1 MRVFREEVRK
11 LASTPMVA
19 AFAVL
24 CLAFNLFLMATAES
38 NRPLFN
44 AASAA
49 AQELGQRVDDAF
61 VSGLAARAGIDAA
74 AGEEAVV
81 AAMVAARVAGE
92 PVSDETVLLAAALGM
107 ENVFDGYDAGELAAY
122 YGERLAASP
131 TASAFVE
138 RKYALLQERIDHLA
152 LTGAAMDFYA
162 GPATFAAH
170 SFLFGTLMPAVIA
183 EGALVAMLGIVYLLG
198 CEQQMRTAAV
208 VYASRTGRRLVRAKV
223 AAGMTAGLACYA
235 LLAGATL
242 AVFTLL
248 YDCAGVWGASVSSQF
263 NVIMEGLTAR
273 PFITW
278 ADFTVAQYLAASL
291 ALGAVIVAACG
302 LVAAVAGAM
311 VRGAYRAALVA
322 AAVLVGALTASLLLA
337 DAGCWVAATLFDL
350 LPVRIWIRSHMWFT
364 DGGTWTLVPWQEV
377 VGALAG
383 TALLGVLLALI
394 MRMQERKDLVS

>member
-1 MRVFREEVRK
+1 MRVFREEVRR

-24 CLAFNLFLMATAES
+24 CLAFNLFLMATAEP

-81 AAMVAARVAGE
+81 AAMVAARAAGE

-122 YGERLAASP
+122 YGERVAASP

-170 SFLFGTLMPAVIA
+170 SFLFGTLVPAVIA

-223 AAGMTAGLACYA
+223 AAGMAAGLACYA

-242 AVFTLL
+242 AVFALL

-364 DGGTWTLVPWQEV
+364 DGGAWTLVPWQEV

>member
-1 MRVFREEVRK
+1 MRVFREEVHK

-19 AFAVL
+19 AFAAL

-61 VSGLAARAGIDAA
+61 VSGLAARVGIDAA

-81 AAMVAARVAGE
+81 AAMMAARAAGE

-107 ENVFDGYDAGELAAY
+107 ENVFDGYNAGELAAY
-122 YGERLAASP
+122 YGERVAVSP
-131 TASAFVE
+131 TASALVE

-170 SFLFGTLMPAVIA
+170 SFLFGTLVPAVIA
-183 EGALVAMLGIVYLLG
+183 EGALVAMLGILYLLG
-198 CEQQMRTAAV
+198 CEQQMRTASV

-223 AAGMTAGLACYA
+223 AAGLACYA

-242 AVFTLL
+242 AVFALL

-322 AAVLVGALTASLLLA
+322 AAVLVGALTASPLFA

-364 DGGTWTLVPWQEV
+364 DGGAWTLVPWQEV
-377 VGALAG
+377 TGALAG